1 MAAYSAGDQVDMH
14 DLPEHCGAPMELYR
28 AYVTDYEVVCR
39 GRDYGFGVDHDGVI
53 RTSPTNAP

>member
-1 MAAYSAGDQVDMH
+1 MQ

-28 AYVTDYEVVCR
+28 AHVTDFEVVCR

-53 RTSPTNAP
+53 RTPPTNAP